1 MSMKVN
7 KVLPLPAELKE
18 EYPLSEELIR
28 LKKERD
34 TEIRDIFTGK
44 SDKFAVIIG
53 PCSADNEDSVCEYVS
68 RLAKVNE
75 KVKDRLML
83 IPRIYTNKP
92 RTTGEGYKG
101 MLHQPDPDKAP
112 DLYAG
117 IMAIRKMH
125 IRAMKESGLTAA
137 DEMLYPENRSYLD
150 DILSYEA
157 VGARSVENQQHRLTA
172 SGMDIP
178 VGMKNPTSGDLSV
191 MLNSIVAAQMGHR
204 FIYRT
209 MDVTTSGNPL
219 AHTILRGGVDKY
231 GQCMPNYHYEECV
244 RLWELYQKKD
254 LKNPAA
260 VIDTNHS
267 NSNKKYKEQ
276 IRIVS
281 EVLHSRRY
289 NPDLKKMIKG
299 VMVESYLKEGR
310 QDISADMIYGKSI
323 TDPCIGWEDT
333 EKLIYKIAEE
343 C

>member
-209 MDVTTSGNPL
+209 MDVTTSGKSMEETVPKVRGAANVEIVGL
-219 AHTILRGGVDKY
+219 MVSLNRMEVGQGGVKSALDEIHEKY
-231 GQCMPNYHYEECV
+231 GFEGKAIVTMEEV
-244 RLWELYQKKD
+244 VEHLYNRECQGRI
-254 LKNPAA
+254 
-260 VIDTNHS
+260 VIDDTIR
-267 NSNKKYKEQ
+267 KAIDAYYEQ
-276 IRIVS
+276 
-281 EVLHSRRY
+281 
-289 NPDLKKMIKG
+289 
-299 VMVESYLKEGR
+299 
-310 QDISADMIYGKSI
+310 YGCK
-323 TDPCIGWEDT
+323 
-333 EKLIYKIAEE
+333 
-343 C
+343 